1 MMPAIHETPALEKA
15 SDAMRK
21 LFTPAIALMN
31 RLTYPRKFALI
42 SLLLATPLALA
53 LWFLILSI
61 NTGVRA
67 AQFELNGTAYL
78 HPLRQL
84 LEHTL
89 INKQLANDYSSGNP
103 GLRAALLD
111 NQARIDDDLK
121 AIADVDRQFGEDLKT
136 TVQLRALEAS
146 WNNLK
151 SQVFGGSIQSSEEL
165 HTRLIADTRALMS
178 QVGDTS
184 NLILDPDLD
193 SYYTMDA
200 VLLKL
205 PEAQDLLSQVQFL
218 STQALGQQTIDP
230 EAKTRL
236 TILAGLIRSNL
247 GATDKGMQVA
257 FRTTPATQAM
267 LSAPLQAHSAAT
279 LSFLSQVDQEI
290 FFARSIGTSRDALDA
305 ATSQALAA
313 NFSFWDRSV
322 ETLDSLLRAR
332 LDRFNRQKYLSIAV
346 TALGLA
352 LVIYFS
358 SGFYLSVMRTV
369 AKLNEASLRMISG
382 DMRELVQLDNRDE
395 LGQVAR
401 SFNQVATAL
410 LAAGAQRQAVVDNA
424 VDGILT
430 IDENGIVR
438 SFNPAAARIFGCPAE
453 GAIGRPIAG
462 LIPAPHDRAY
472 QDVGV
477 GREVVGRRS
486 DGAEFPLDLAIG
498 EMRTGEARAFIAIV
512 HDLTERKR
520 AEAERVRLQEQ
531 IIGAQAAAL
540 AELSTPLIPIS
551 DQVLVMPLIGAID
564 TQRAQQV
571 LEALLRG
578 IEQSRAR
585 IAILDITG
593 VPVVD
598 TQVAKILI
606 IAAHGVRLLGA
617 EIVLTGIRPEVAQT
631 LVGLGVDL
639 GGVVTRSTLQRG
651 IAYATNGRAGPR
663 TEDQEPRTDAA
674 V

>member
-1 MMPAIHETPALEKA
+1 
-15 SDAMRK
+15 MRK

-31 RLTYPRKFALI
+31 RLTYPRKFTLI
-42 SLLLATPLALA
+42 SLLLAVPLALA

-61 NTGVRA
+61 NTGIQV

-78 HPLRQL
+78 RPLRKL
-84 LEHTL
+84 LEHSL
-89 INKQLANDYSSGNP
+89 LNKQLSNDYLSGNS

-111 NQARIDDDLK
+111 NQARIDEQLT
-121 AIADVDRQFGEDLKT
+121 AIAAVDQRFGAELRT
-136 TVQLRALEAS
+136 TAQLQALEAR
-146 WNNLK
+146 WDALK
-151 SQVFGGSIQSSEEL
+151 RQLFSSSIRLSEEQ
-165 HTRLIADTRALMS
+165 HTALIADTRALMS

-193 SYYTMDA
+193 SYYIMDA

-205 PEAQDLLSQVQFL
+205 PESQDLLAQVQL
-218 STQALGQQTIDP
+218 LGARTLDQQVITP
-230 EAKTRL
+230 EEKTRL
-236 TILAGLIRSNL
+236 TILLGLLHSNI
-247 GATDKGMQVA
+247 GATSKGMGVA
-257 FRTTPATQAM
+257 FRTNSATQAT
-267 LSAPLQAHSAAT
+267 LDTPLQVYAGAT
-279 LSFLSQVDQEI
+279 QALLSQVDQQI
-290 FFARSIGTSRDALDA
+290 VVAPSINTPRNTFD
-305 ATSQALAA
+305 TTMSQASAA
-313 NFSFWDRSV
+313 SFAFWDRSV
-322 ETLDSLLRAR
+322 EALDSLLQAR
-332 LDRFNRQKYLSIAV
+332 RDRFNQQKYLSIAV

-352 LVIYFS
+352 LVVYFS

-369 AKLNEASLRMISG
+369 TSLNDASLRMTNG

-401 SFNQVATAL
+401 SFNQIATAL

-430 IDENGIVR
+430 IDEGGAIR
-438 SFNPAAARIFGCPAE
+438 SFNPAAARIFGSPPEA
-453 GAIGRPIAG
+453 AIGQPIAA
-462 LIPAPHDRAY
+462 LIPAPHDREY
-472 QDVGV
+472 QIVGV

-486 DGAEFPLDLAIG
+486 DGTMFPLDLAVG
-498 EMRTGEARAFIAIV
+498 EMRSGEGRAFIAIV

-540 AELSTPLIPIS
+540 AELSTPLIPIN
-551 DQVLVMPLIGAID
+551 DEVLAMPLIGAID

-571 LEALLRG
+571 LEALLHG

-598 TQVAKILI
+598 TQVAKTLL
-606 IAAHGVRLLGA
+606 IAAQGVRLLGA
-617 EIVLTGIRPEVAQT
+617 EIVLTGIRPEVAQA

-639 GGVVTRSTLQRG
+639 GSIVTRSTLQRG
-651 IAYATNGRAGPR
+651 IAYATNGDGRPR
-663 TEDQEPRTDAA
+663 TNNQQPRTDTSL
-674 V
+674 